1 MQNLLTLDHLLN
13 QYEVILVANN
23 KTLLPYILI
32 PHQLTRDVYGID
44 IKSVHLTYL
53 VIWQLIPQYI
63 LFNIIEGTF
72 LFIDK
77 STS

>member
-1 MQNLLTLDHLLN
+1 MQNLLIIDHLLN

-23 KTLLPYILI
+23 KTLLPHILI
-32 PHQLTRDVYGID
+32 IHQLTRDEYGIN